1 MKKVIGLIVIA
12 GAAVFGLG
20 RFNLGEAG
28 AMRFLSKMELLM
40 DQGEAGKVCAM
51 FDEDLEME
59 IADRSGEAL
68 RRVHG
73 GKSEMCDLTRA
84 TIAGLQSV
92 PHDMQVEYTGVNSL
106 RNLTS
111 PWSSELSYAEHR
123 TFTIPGANIT
133 LRTVSNDR
141 ITLVLTL
148 SGVKLRKLKSEVF
161 KTDAI

>member
-1 MKKVIGLIVIA
+1 MKKIFGLLVIAAAVAYGIGL
-12 GAAVFGLG
+12 
-20 RFNLGEAG
+20 FNLGEAG
-28 AMRFLSKMELLM
+28 AMRFLSQMEALM
-40 DQGEAGKVCAM
+40 NEGEASKVCAM
-51 FDEDLEME
+51 FDQDLEVE
-59 IADRSGEAL
+59 IADHSGDVL
-68 RRVHG
+68 RQVHG
-73 GKSEMCDLTRA
+73 GKNEMCDLTRA

-92 PHDMQVEYTGVNSL
+92 PHDMQVEYTGVNSVRKL
-106 RNLTS
+106 IS

-141 ITLVLTL
+141 ITLVQTL